1 MVVALHGKNY
11 RPIFYPSLK
20 CIKAEGEK
28 RLIFFRLEFYMRWNL
43 SHLLD
48 YSLGG
53 EGTDGP
59 EPTEEAMNIRES
71 H

>member
-1 MVVALHGKNY
+1 
-11 RPIFYPSLK
+11 
-20 CIKAEGEK
+20 
-28 RLIFFRLEFYMRWNL
+28 MRWNL